1 MSDTSDATEARD
13 IIIKKIKP
21 PPPAPHGGAWK
32 VAYADFVTAMM
43 AFFLLLWL
51 LNATVQEKLEGIS
64 NYFLPVGAKTGTS
77 GGEGVFGG
85 TSATDPGPVTTPV
98 TALQMAP
105 TASIETGNQQVKED
119 IPVPNLKED
128 LPNLTDS
135 KSDNEAEQFKAA
147 EAAIQQA
154 LDDIPELRDLHEAI
168 KIDITDEGME
178 IQLIDQKNAA
188 MFKPGGAVLNDKTR
202 EILLLIANVIERLP
216 NKLILFGHTDA
227 EPFRSQTGR
236 TNWELSLDRAN
247 AGRRELVKN
256 GIPNKRFEK
265 IIGMADRDPLVPDDP
280 LSPRNR
286 RLVILLQRE
295 DKDRTDLPPAPPR
308 IFKSDQ

>member
-1 MSDTSDATEARD
+1 MSEEAEGPERE
-13 IIIKKIKP
+13 ILFKKVKP
-21 PPPAPHGGAWK
+21 PPPPAHGGAWK

-85 TSATDPGPVTTPV
+85 TSATDPGPVQTPS
-98 TALQMAP
+98 TSPQMAP
-105 TASIETGNQQVKED
+105 TAEVETGDKEIRED
-119 IPVPNLKED
+119 VPVPD
-128 LPNLTDS
+128 LQDDQPNVTDS
-135 KSDNEAEQFKAA
+135 KSDNEAKQFKAA

-178 IQLIDQKNAA
+178 IQLIDQKDSA
-188 MFKPGGAVLNDKTR
+188 MFKPGGAELNERTKTL
-202 EILLLIANVIERLP
+202 LLLIASVIERLP
-216 NKLILFGHTDA
+216 NKLRISGHTDS
-227 EPFRSQTGR
+227 EPFRSTTGR

-247 AGRRELVKN
+247 SGRRELEEN
-256 GIPNKRFEK
+256 GISSKRF
-265 IIGMADRDPLVPDDP
+265 IRVTGFADRVPLLKNNPA
-280 LSPRNR
+280 SPQNR
-286 RLVILLQRE
+286 RLIILLQRAE
-295 DKDRTDLPPAPPR
+295 KDRTDLPPAPPR
-308 IFKSDQ
+308 IFSTE